1 MKITTGYHKGIGMI
15 SRYLHMV
22 TGVALLSY
30 ITITA
35 VIMFLLTLG
44 EEKFNSVMSLMHSP
58 YVLILE
64 MFLLLSVLFH
74 TLNGIRILFFNVGL
88 WIEDQKD
95 IAYTVFVFVIILFLI
110 MFIPLFEQFTGI
122 WHGSYFAGYFCSQSR
137 MVPNLGWIW
146 V

>member
-1 MKITTGYHKGIGMI
+1 MKITKGYHKEIGMI
-15 SRYLHMV
+15 SWFLHMV
-22 TGVALLSY
+22 TGVALFLY
-30 ITITA
+30 IIIDGI
-35 VIMFLLTLG
+35 VIFLLTLG
-44 EEKFNSVMSLMHSP
+44 EEKFNEVMSLMHSP

-74 TLNGIRILFFNVGL
+74 TLNGIRILFFDIGL

-122 WHGSYFAGYFCSQSR
+122 VLF
-137 MVPNLGWIW
+137 
-146 V
+146 

>member
-1 MKITTGYHKGIGMI
+1 MKITKGYHKGIGMI

-30 ITITA
+30 IIINA
-35 VIMFLLTLG
+35 IIMFILTLG

-74 TLNGIRILFFNVGL
+74 TLNGIRILFFSVGL

-122 WHGSYFAGYFCSQSR
+122 ILF
-137 MVPNLGWIW
+137 
-146 V
+146 